1 MERGNRREDWSLCEI
16 LPDTSPHHPLSSQTS
31 LTVLQPGQATG
42 NGKNSLFMQKYI
54 LYSTNIMTPI
64 VKLSTKEISHF
75 FHQIL
80 EIPQLLL
87 SRVNAIFFPYPCFLL
102 CSYWDKELLKCSVG
116 LPQTMLFA
124 IRGLCLKHAEL
135 SSQILHR
142 QHCRARIPDTGSD
155 L

>member
-1 MERGNRREDWSLCEI
+1 MNKINFAMFPKCLSVFITSSEITTIIFLCI
-16 LPDTSPHHPLSSQTS
+16 MF
-31 LTVLQPGQATG
+31 
-42 NGKNSLFMQKYI
+42 LFT
-54 LYSTNIMTPI
+54 TNIMTPI
-64 VKLSTKEISHF
+64 VKLSIQEISHF

-87 SRVNAIFFPYPCFLL
+87 SRVNAIFSPYPCFLL

-142 QHCRARIPDTGSD
+142 QHCRTKIPDTGSG